1 MDFKD
6 ISLPEAYKES
16 SDFRFF
22 LKWFTEALGKIKYDT
37 ENLSDIYD
45 PLRCPSN
52 LLWAL
57 ADTIGYKY
65 DDRLP
70 TSFNRLVLVYFMS
83 MIRNKGSKNG
93 VTLAAETNLA
103 QFNLL
108 MQANGYTDENDIVHP
123 GKKILHE
130 RLEDVS
136 IPVNSVYVTAHTDK
150 GYIDIVYFSTKIPK
164 DACIEYVRPL
174 GMYCFQNAGVRFD
187 SRTKVSVDAR
197 LTNINDVNDRN
208 NHKMTFGPT
217 QVAHYTRADY
227 ASLQKTIS
235 ENLVA
240 NSKFDLS
247 NWTKNFDF
255 PITNIYDANTYEN
268 ILTYKTITHYE
279 RFYVKQSVTP
289 DTDYV
294 LSFDFCSPSGFSWG
308 GYEMG
313 VKDACLFIT
322 SGSDE
327 QLSKLS
333 SNAKGFR
340 NPGLGLIILGRS
352 EMFNTQATDTYTK
365 YEIKFNSEDNT
376 DIYICLDFGYVLD
389 GTTTTYKFKD
399 LKLLPESYGNAP
411 ANDAAHTRREVY
423 QSNKDNE
430 VNTDSMLNPAYR
442 AVYSLQL
449 SNNEQIVKSLIDP
462 IFSLGYGT
470 MDITT
475 EYVDDYLKYPYE
487 DHYSDGTIIK
497 DKAWNLRYDK
507 NLEES
512 ITPNVYT
519 VDSLQTNKSPLNW
532 AWGNLLDSTPI
543 KLTLGSFGY
552 VTSQL
557 DDENRCYFLDGELH
571 LNLRLTMNTPVTS
584 DYKVPQ
590 FVKIVAKYI
599 TTNLPDTINYNVE
612 TDFDLNDLDK
622 NTIESKLSGGP
633 QLRWWNYTIKVDE
646 NDLDKLPSSFSINL
660 GTDVYYKQTEND
672 DYELITSAKYTGYA
686 RIDLDES
693 QNSFTLRPR
702 VNPPMIALGDSISM
716 NSMNTEYTDI
726 NANGVI
732 KVVPSSQ
739 KK

>member
-57 ADTIGYKY
+57 SDTMGYKY

-108 MQANGYTDENDIVHP
+108 MQANGYIDENDIVHP

-130 RLEDVS
+130 RLEDTS

-227 ASLQKTIS
+227 ASLQS
-235 ENLVA
+235 FEN
-240 NSKFDLS
+240 D
-247 NWTKNFDF
+247 
-255 PITNIYDANTYEN
+255 
-268 ILTYKTITHYE
+268 
-279 RFYVKQSVTP
+279 
-289 DTDYV
+289 
-294 LSFDFCSPSGFSWG
+294 
-308 GYEMG
+308 
-313 VKDACLFIT
+313 
-322 SGSDE
+322 
-327 QLSKLS
+327 
-333 SNAKGFR
+333 
-340 NPGLGLIILGRS
+340 
-352 EMFNTQATDTYTK
+352 
-365 YEIKFNSEDNT
+365 
-376 DIYICLDFGYVLD
+376 DIN
-389 GTTTTYKFKD
+389 KPK
-399 LKLLPESYGNAP
+399 
-411 ANDAAHTRREVY
+411 TRREVY

-430 VNTDSMLNPAYR
+430 VNPDPMLNPAYR

-475 EYVDDYLKYPYE
+475 EYVDDYLKYTYE

-519 VDSLQTNKSPLNW
+519 VDLLQINKSPLNW
-532 AWGNLLDSTPI
+532 AWGNSLDSTPI
-543 KLTLGSFGY
+543 KLYLGSFGY
-552 VTSQL
+552 VTAQL
-557 DDENRCYFLDGELH
+557 DDESRCYFLDGELP
-571 LNLRLTMNTPVTS
+571 LNLRLTMDTPVTS

-599 TTNLPDTINYNVE
+599 KTNLPDTINYSVE
-612 TDFDLNDLDK
+612 TDFDVNDLDK
-622 NTIESKLSGGP
+622 NTIESKLSGDR

-672 DYELITSAKYTGYA
+672 DYELITSASYSGFA

-693 QNSFTLRPR
+693 QNSFTLKPR
-702 VNPPMIALGDSISM
+702 VNPPMTALGDSISM